1 MVPPLIV
8 VVPVKVFAPERICVE
23 APVLR
28 MLFTPLMTP
37 EYVVNKV
44 WAAMKTGKAMLIM
57 PWTVI
62 LSKIF
67 RGILPIKLW
76 DFVADKIF
84 GVYKT
89 MEDFKGRQPAVK

>member
-1 MVPPLIV
+1 MFEGAKGPL
-8 VVPVKVFAPERICVE
+8 
-23 APVLR
+23 
-28 MLFTPLMTP
+28 MTPLMTP

-44 WAAMKTGKAMLIM
+44 WAAMKTGKAMLLM
-57 PWTVI
+57 PWTVH

-67 RGILPIKLW
+67 RACADQAV

-89 MEDFKGRQPAVK
+89 MEDFKGRAPGK